1 MMINK
6 IYMYYSGYLIVSV
19 EGFFI
24 ERFLNICRNQ
34 KIAIEELEKKNSTYL
49 IFKILKSGD
58 TKI

>member
-34 KIAIEELEKKNSTYL
+34 KIAIEELEKKNSTYM
-49 IFKILKSGD
+49 IF
-58 TKI
+58 